1 MAITLPTDS
10 QNPLLTTAEDAT
22 KAVPSIEEEQRRAF
36 EGAVIGPERER
47 QEAKREE
54 IAAWSAK
61 RVKKI
66 DDALLNFDEFMPNK
80 RPEVK
85 RRFLVKKAIELHAG
99 VEPDNIDLH
108 RMARAQW
115 GRKLFGQETDTDEA
129 FLAAMTKQA
138 QERKEEADFTSQILD
153 VVQDRA
159 LGGDKPGQMTLNEI
173 ARDHPV
179 YKKNPAK
186 YAEVWKESQSRFN
199 EEYGDVLP
207 SVRKLRTLVESDDVS
222 LVEIYEIV
230 EGATDEQLDRMA
242 SLIGWSIQRA
252 GEKGEERGFW
262 DNLITT
268 TERGGSGL
276 GDQLIRQIN
285 NMIAGQFQ
293 RAAEQD
299 ESIRGERPEN
309 QAFKHVGEEW
319 EKRMERASGF
329 VAEIRRYRDMRDPIK
344 LLADEDSVLG
354 HIESAVYQIPTVGM
368 TVGASAVPFV
378 GWGATAGMLYGSV
391 ADDYY
396 LHVLDK
402 TGDRQEAREISAKV
416 APWVAAAQFIPE
428 RLGLAGI
435 KGRIPFLDK
444 ALSKLP
450 AAMTG
455 KAGSLV
461 AGTTVRALAETGTE
475 EIQAILQ
482 EMGRDTLQW
491 FNSEI
496 PGADWDAHWGNF
508 GWRNF
513 ETFLAIAPY
522 SALGAFAKD
531 RGLEKAIARA
541 REATR
546 NQKIAAGFDPAPVDR
561 FDNAKTP
568 FEERSAFAEMVKSQ
582 DPDRPATKEAA
593 KKEAEITQRRAETAE
608 QLRRYQASP
617 GIRFDPEREGVE
629 VYDAK
634 TGETLANVA
643 NFEEASRVVYA
654 IIEGDVDERSS
665 VFQEINSILEA
676 AQIDVEDSGKA
687 LEVELRTFT
696 ESDMLNE
703 FPEAEARFGVQSEL
717 LEQRDGGTGEV
728 TKEVMGEGG
737 RRIRGL
743 FIPAGNLG
751 RRSDVTKLFGGSSV
765 LTLIHERAHQ
775 KRRALMKSGAWSR
788 DQQVSSIKAL
798 DSLIQKSI
806 ERDLKKIPDSKKE
819 TETFLPANFDSLSP
833 EKQEVA
839 LDEAVSELA
848 EVLALNSRGD
858 ERSTMRGLISKNL
871 RAMTKNRIPG
881 AAQLAAFMRAMK
893 EYFGI
898 QLRRAAVLK
907 TAVRQGKLNQGQ
919 IDKLTDMLIGK
930 TDQESFNEE
939 SDAVPTQMVDG
950 EPVDVPFSI
959 GLDPKPYKDRSGDEQ
974 GEPLTETEIEEGIED
989 EPGTI
994 GDVEVDDEAF
1004 ADLEKG
1010 AAFSIA
1016 SDVPLIERESLKGK
1030 KKFVYFS
1037 DQTRVGKYKGLDPQ
1051 SGINID
1057 LQGGPLYP
1065 YIEGHGGDAGWAFTT
1080 EGMFT
1085 RFQKRVDETDG
1096 IGLTTLY
1103 SKENLRANPT
1113 FLQAYAAE
1121 VEFAI
1126 SSGKLSRSRYLA
1138 EMNKLR
1144 TALKKSAKWKKD
1156 SSWAEKF
1163 NRAWKAPEEVADALS
1178 ATTFEV
1184 RASMFFGYD
1193 KNKKGANK
1201 GSKIGADSLV
1211 AQGFPNISDM
1221 VDLFADPAFD
1231 GLEQGTIVGA
1241 IQFEQGQKKSSRAED
1256 IGAEKHLSYPIV
1268 TKGKGIGLFTSP
1280 IHVTKVLK
1288 GTGKEG
1294 RALTRS
1300 AETSMA
1306 KLSFSL
1312 SPAQDAEY
1320 LKAVE
1325 SGDMETAQEMVD
1337 EAARSMTGLF
1347 HGGTAG
1353 GAGHVVL
1360 FAESVE
1366 DSYWNGGPMNGR
1378 EGLWELTGET
1388 RNVSNEMVDFA
1399 ADYFQ
1404 VDKEEALELLQPPDI
1419 VNSAGAWDD
1428 PQFVSDFWQKFEG
1441 ELIDDGDAIRTPD
1454 GAVSFPES
1462 PTFEPVNTDP
1472 VSYDD
1477 QGNVIPLSERFNE
1490 SSDEISFDITIKEE
1504 NGKPVDTVSF
1514 SLSPARDAEYL
1525 SAVEAGDMDK
1535 AQKMADEAANPLL
1548 TTKPSGKDSVL
1559 RVAESFEEVLN
1570 DHGLMSDWRRSH
1582 SSSSGSSYF
1591 EVGPLSEW
1599 DQDWGFSEL
1608 KQEADIFKVRIADHE
1623 RQLSSVLNHKK
1634 PDFDTSV
1641 HGNALDA
1648 IRAAVDFWADEEGV
1662 KFAHVDPV
1670 TYDEDGNVIPLSERF
1685 NEQDD
1690 RISFDIGD
1698 GKVITGLLE
1707 NVGRRGG
1714 KPEVRAKIFA
1724 DLARRFRELKRDV
1737 SRIKQAFGKDYEEAA
1752 IVDPRTM
1759 KSLRKERNFRQAD
1772 KEKELT
1778 EQGESPKEAK
1788 TAAKAFADAWLEDA
1802 IAEQK
1807 RDNSQEAQIRRS
1819 LVLYDAILK
1828 ALPPEIR
1835 GKLGGFVALSKLR
1848 TNEKRLEF
1856 LEKKIDQADEVIE
1869 KWLIKQQRKQ
1879 IDKMFDSARP
1889 KKNAKGIIKARL
1901 NAEQTDQ
1908 IADIESLALMP
1919 KQDLDEE
1926 IEKLE
1931 ETIQNSTD
1939 QDAIDEATTELVR
1952 LMAFGN
1958 IDGKSSVEL
1967 EEFFQ
1972 NLSSIFYT
1980 GKMLKEFSDDQF
1992 RQLADGMKEI
2002 VNKDVTGGGGR
2013 LTSSEAKAKE
2023 KSRKLFRGLSKFHR
2037 KNLSFEWLMNQISR
2051 ENKDV
2056 GTLDS
2061 DTHKAFSVEVHKAT
2075 HREKRANLAIQKRY
2089 QDILSRVFG
2098 GVKGLALTKKISGLM
2113 EEQENTGVIKM
2124 DYDGNGA
2131 FTIKKAR
2138 ASNVRAVIEGKASLD
2153 SLEMTKEEFASAK
2166 AKFEELTKIAQDR
2179 ENSRAAKAKRSP
2191 QKVSLNGNRL
2201 IEYESP
2207 NVGKP
2212 DNLTLSQSQA
2222 INLLMLYRQKDLKE
2236 SMIKEGYS
2244 EETMKQMEAW
2254 LSPEGKQIRD
2264 WLSEEY
2270 DTNYDTINEVFK
2282 RNNGVS
2288 LPKTEFYSP
2297 ARRIADGTVKDMAID
2312 SSGNTA
2318 MSTAPNFLIS
2328 RVKNF
2333 AEVDQTADALSL
2345 YIQHMVQTNHYV
2357 EWADT
2362 VKMLR
2367 TVFGDKTVKKNI
2379 SDYAG
2384 SDLLSLISERIQW
2397 FADGG
2402 NRKATHISWMDK
2414 LRAAHTYSSLSYN
2427 WTVMIKQLTSLPAYA
2442 FDMGLGDFTK
2452 YAAKFMANPVKN
2464 LKEMM
2469 EEDYV
2474 KTRFKEGYE
2483 RDVIDGLKREG
2494 GRFTRALKAGM
2505 ILGKAGDIVPVMI
2518 GGWMAKKRSYD
2529 QAIADGM
2536 TKAQAEAKSII
2547 DFEMATDRAQQA
2559 GDLKDLSSFQGGG
2572 SLFKLFTMYKTS
2584 PRQYYANVYESFL
2597 DAKAGKKGARKEFIR
2612 RLFIGHVIL
2621 PLSFQF
2627 VSDLLKSPFDDEDDF
2642 EFENYLRAVLLGPLN
2657 GLFIMGDA
2665 AELIFS
2671 GLAGTKIWPEKVPIL
2686 DGYELLSKGID
2697 SLKDGDLGG
2706 AIDKL
2711 ARGTGKITPGPVTFY
2726 DIIRKELRRFDVID

>member
-115 GRKLFGQETDTDEA
+115 GRKLFGQETETDEA
-129 FLAAMTKQA
+129 FLAAMTKDA
-138 QERKEEADFTSQILD
+138 KKRKETRDFTTELANKARLSGILSGGQIQMEFSKMAKENPVYQEDPAAYVEMWKEIRQKMMDDFADVIPIVQKIVTAIDKDETSSLVNVLD
-153 VVQDRA
+153 VYSSD
-159 LGGDKPGQMTLNEI
+159 LGSMSEEEMSKAAQLLAFIDQQRGEAGSERGVGGNIGESFQ
-173 ARDHPV
+173 RDSEGIGR
-179 YKKNPAK
+179 KI
-186 YAEVWKESQSRFN
+186 SQFLL
-199 EEYGDVLP
+199 DVMD
-207 SVRKLRTLVESDDVS
+207 SDAAVRSGGPDLDDT
-222 LVEIYEIV
+222 
-230 EGATDEQLDRMA
+230 ADRMA
-242 SLIGWSIQRA
+242 DRD
-252 GEKGEERGFW
+252 RVNGF
-262 DNLITT
+262 L
-268 TERGGSGL
+268 
-276 GDQLIRQIN
+276 
-285 NMIAGQFQ
+285 
-293 RAAEQD
+293 AE
-299 ESIRGERPEN
+299 
-309 QAFKHVGEEW
+309 V
-319 EKRMERASGF
+319 
-329 VAEIRRYRDMRDPIK
+329 RRFRDMRDPIK
-344 LLADEDSVLG
+344 QLADEDSFLG
-354 HIESAVYQIPTVGM
+354 TMERGLYAVPGVGSTIVASIGTGAVGSLGLLAESAHE
-368 TVGASAVPFV
+368 
-378 GWGATAGMLYGSV
+378 
-391 ADDYY
+391 DYY
-396 LHVLDK
+396 L
-402 TGDRQEAREISAKV
+402 EAIDAGVGRDEANQIAGTV
-416 APWVAAAQFIPE
+416 APVVGSLQLIPE
-428 RLGLAGI
+428 RIGLRGVT
-435 KGRIPFLDK
+435 KKLPFLDK
-444 ALSKLP
+444 AMAKLSGVIR
-450 AAMTG
+450 G
-455 KAGSLV
+455 KATRIA
-461 AGTTVRALAETGTE
+461 AGTVARASLETGTE

-482 EMGRDTLQW
+482 EMGRDTLDW

-496 PGADWDAHWGNF
+496 PGADWDAHWSNF
-508 GWRNF
+508 GSRNI

-522 SALGAFAKD
+522 SALGAFARD
-531 RGLEKAIARA
+531 RGTEKAIARA

-546 NQKIAAGFDPAPVDR
+546 NQKIAAGFDPAAVDA
-561 FDNAKTP
+561 FDKSKTP
-568 FEERSAFAEMVKSQ
+568 EEARSTFADMVASQ
-582 DPDRPATKEAA
+582 DPNREATKEAA

-629 VYDAK
+629 VYDTK

-643 NFEEASRVVYA
+643 NYEEASRVVYA
-654 IIEGDVDERSS
+654 IIEGEVDERSS

-687 LEVELRTFT
+687 VEVELRTFT
-696 ESDMLNE
+696 ESDLLNE
-703 FPEAEARFGVQSEL
+703 LPEAEARFGVQSEL

-775 KRRALMKSGAWSR
+775 KRRALMDSGSWSR
-788 DQQVSSIKAL
+788 NQQVSVIKAL
-798 DSLIQKSI
+798 DSFLAQST
-806 ERDLKKIPDSKKE
+806 SG
-819 TETFLPANFDSLSP
+819 ETFLPSDFDTISP

-848 EVLALNSRGD
+848 EVLALNTRNGQ
-858 ERSTMRGLISKNL
+858 RSNLRSLISKNL

-939 SDAVPTQMVDG
+939 SDAVPTKMVDG

-959 GLDPKPYKDRSGDEQ
+959 RRAVEVAAESREGASKAEDEFFESFWPKILKKVGKSYKPSTRNIGRVVEQAVDDMRDWLNENPLFTDYYNADWDLSRAFLDRYFGGITEGEFSFFRFITGVTSPSTPLDGNVVDAVNAFDLWKKEGNFDSFEIASKIKDDGSEGNRYVKTGPFKFRANTGATKLFALKVYEQVLQKFSGDHTKAISY
-974 GEPLTETEIEEGIED
+974 LTEAIPVSDLHKYKKQFFKGGVGSIGNVKSVVREATGQDKLIPRMFIFGPKVGAYTLNTLGNHNYTTTDIWEARFIRSYFPQMFEASTGLPVNRQEHEIFQRFAS
-989 EPGTI
+989 
-994 GDVEVDDEAF
+994 AF
-1004 ADLEKG
+1004 NEKLEKIAG
-1010 AAFSIA
+1010 KKLEPSAGQAARWFFMIFSAKKAGYRYARTDQTISEYLRRAIERHSGNEFARDVGGSGRA
-1016 SDVPLIERESLKGK
+1016 SDAGGGGRNER
-1030 KKFVYFS
+1030 
-1037 DQTRVGKYKGLDPQ
+1037 
-1051 SGINID
+1051 
-1057 LQGGPLYP
+1057 
-1065 YIEGHGGDAGWAFTT
+1065 
-1080 EGMFT
+1080 
-1085 RFQKRVDETDG
+1085 
-1096 IGLTTLY
+1096 
-1103 SKENLRANPT
+1103 
-1113 FLQAYAAE
+1113 
-1121 VEFAI
+1121 
-1126 SSGKLSRSRYLA
+1126 
-1138 EMNKLR
+1138 
-1144 TALKKSAKWKKD
+1144 
-1156 SSWAEKF
+1156 
-1163 NRAWKAPEEVADALS
+1163 VA
-1178 ATTFEV
+1178 
-1184 RASMFFGYD
+1184 
-1193 KNKKGANK
+1193 
-1201 GSKIGADSLV
+1201 
-1211 AQGFPNISDM
+1211 
-1221 VDLFADPAFD
+1221 
-1231 GLEQGTIVGA
+1231 
-1241 IQFEQGQKKSSRAED
+1241 
-1256 IGAEKHLSYPIV
+1256 
-1268 TKGKGIGLFTSP
+1268 
-1280 IHVTKVLK
+1280 
-1288 GTGKEG
+1288 
-1294 RALTRS
+1294 
-1300 AETSMA
+1300 
-1306 KLSFSL
+1306 SFSL

-1325 SGDMETAQEMVD
+1325 SGDMETEQEMVD
-1337 EAARSMTGLF
+1337 EAAKQIGAVKLF
-1347 HGGTAG
+1347 HGSNSWEGSFINKNLFGKNTSAKSARKAFFLTDSIGTAESYARSFIPEYASFQETDETYG
-1353 GAGHVVL
+1353 FISGWNSEFKKLPKKEQDRLIALEKKVNEEREHFDETNSKLKKIANSPSSILSDTKEGLNLANYRSLPYEKAIIKATIDLSDQLAAFGRQDLIEILKRNGPAELADYVSKNIVSNVRLLFQELYAQALGSHLIEKFSAGVPRIYEFFVL
-1360 FAESVE
+1360 PGKFVE
-1366 DSYWNGGPMNGR
+1366 KDYEGRGIADLDMFGEPRDADMHSLIPDSSKDGIWFRNVADGGP
-1378 EGLWELTGET
+1378 T
-1388 RNVSNEMVDFA
+1388 SNHLAVTNPNLI
-1399 ADYFQ
+1399 
-1404 VDKEEALELLQPPDI
+1404 K
-1419 VNSAGAWDD
+1419 SA
-1428 PQFVSDFWQKFEG
+1428 
-1441 ELIDDGDAIRTPD
+1441 
-1454 GAVSFPES
+1454 
-1462 PTFEPVNTDP
+1462 DP
-1472 VSYDD
+1472 VTYDES
-1477 QGNVIPLSERFNE
+1477 GNVIPLSERFNE
-1490 SSDEISFDITIKEE
+1490 SSDE
-1504 NGKPVDTVSF
+1504 
-1514 SLSPARDAEYL
+1514 
-1525 SAVEAGDMDK
+1525 
-1535 AQKMADEAANPLL
+1535 
-1548 TTKPSGKDSVL
+1548 
-1559 RVAESFEEVLN
+1559 
-1570 DHGLMSDWRRSH
+1570 
-1582 SSSSGSSYF
+1582 
-1591 EVGPLSEW
+1591 
-1599 DQDWGFSEL
+1599 
-1608 KQEADIFKVRIADHE
+1608 
-1623 RQLSSVLNHKK
+1623 
-1634 PDFDTSV
+1634 
-1641 HGNALDA
+1641 
-1648 IRAAVDFWADEEGV
+1648 
-1662 KFAHVDPV
+1662 
-1670 TYDEDGNVIPLSERF
+1670 
-1685 NEQDD
+1685 
-1690 RISFDIGD
+1690 ISFDIGD

-1714 KPEVRAKIFA
+1714 KPEARAKIFA

-1737 SRIKQAFGKDYEEAA
+1737 SRIKQAFGKDYEQAA

-2051 ENKDV
+2051 ENKDA

-2264 WLSEEY
+2264 WLTEEY

-2297 ARRIADGTVKDMAID
+2297 ARRIADGTVKDMEID

>member
-1 MAITLPTDS
+1 MVNEAAILSPKTYWRGT
-10 QNPLLTTAEDAT
+10 NNT
-22 KAVPSIEEEQRRAF
+22 KEISLIEE
-36 EGAVIGPERER
+36 
-47 QEAKREE
+47 
-54 IAAWSAK
+54 
-61 RVKKI
+61 
-66 DDALLNFDEFMPNK
+66 
-80 RPEVK
+80 
-85 RRFLVKKAIELHAG
+85 
-99 VEPDNIDLH
+99 
-108 RMARAQW
+108 
-115 GRKLFGQETDTDEA
+115 
-129 FLAAMTKQA
+129 
-138 QERKEEADFTSQILD
+138 
-153 VVQDRA
+153 
-159 LGGDKPGQMTLNEI
+159 
-173 ARDHPV
+173 
-179 YKKNPAK
+179 
-186 YAEVWKESQSRFN
+186 
-199 EEYGDVLP
+199 
-207 SVRKLRTLVESDDVS
+207 
-222 LVEIYEIV
+222 
-230 EGATDEQLDRMA
+230 
-242 SLIGWSIQRA
+242 
-252 GEKGEERGFW
+252 GEE
-262 DNLITT
+262 
-268 TERGGSGL
+268 
-276 GDQLIRQIN
+276 
-285 NMIAGQFQ
+285 
-293 RAAEQD
+293 
-299 ESIRGERPEN
+299 
-309 QAFKHVGEEW
+309 
-319 EKRMERASGF
+319 
-329 VAEIRRYRDMRDPIK
+329 
-344 LLADEDSVLG
+344 
-354 HIESAVYQIPTVGM
+354 
-368 TVGASAVPFV
+368 
-378 GWGATAGMLYGSV
+378 
-391 ADDYY
+391 
-396 LHVLDK
+396 
-402 TGDRQEAREISAKV
+402 
-416 APWVAAAQFIPE
+416 
-428 RLGLAGI
+428 
-435 KGRIPFLDK
+435 
-444 ALSKLP
+444 
-450 AAMTG
+450 
-455 KAGSLV
+455 
-461 AGTTVRALAETGTE
+461 
-475 EIQAILQ
+475 
-482 EMGRDTLQW
+482 
-491 FNSEI
+491 
-496 PGADWDAHWGNF
+496 
-508 GWRNF
+508 
-513 ETFLAIAPY
+513 
-522 SALGAFAKD
+522 
-531 RGLEKAIARA
+531 
-541 REATR
+541 
-546 NQKIAAGFDPAPVDR
+546 
-561 FDNAKTP
+561 
-568 FEERSAFAEMVKSQ
+568 
-582 DPDRPATKEAA
+582 
-593 KKEAEITQRRAETAE
+593 
-608 QLRRYQASP
+608 
-617 GIRFDPEREGVE
+617 
-629 VYDAK
+629 
-634 TGETLANVA
+634 
-643 NFEEASRVVYA
+643 
-654 IIEGDVDERSS
+654 
-665 VFQEINSILEA
+665 
-676 AQIDVEDSGKA
+676 
-687 LEVELRTFT
+687 
-696 ESDMLNE
+696 
-703 FPEAEARFGVQSEL
+703 
-717 LEQRDGGTGEV
+717 
-728 TKEVMGEGG
+728 
-737 RRIRGL
+737 
-743 FIPAGNLG
+743 
-751 RRSDVTKLFGGSSV
+751 
-765 LTLIHERAHQ
+765 
-775 KRRALMKSGAWSR
+775 
-788 DQQVSSIKAL
+788 
-798 DSLIQKSI
+798 
-806 ERDLKKIPDSKKE
+806 
-819 TETFLPANFDSLSP
+819 
-833 EKQEVA
+833 
-839 LDEAVSELA
+839 
-848 EVLALNSRGD
+848 
-858 ERSTMRGLISKNL
+858 LISKDHSSGKVEAGL
-871 RAMTKNRIPG
+871 SVTPSFGPIFFHGFKNAYLVTGDEVGFG
-881 AAQLAAFMRAMK
+881 A
-893 EYFGI
+893 
-898 QLRRAAVLK
+898 
-907 TAVRQGKLNQGQ
+907 
-919 IDKLTDMLIGK
+919 
-930 TDQESFNEE
+930 
-939 SDAVPTQMVDG
+939 DG
-950 EPVDVPFSI
+950 EPVLKRV
-959 GLDPKPYKDRSGDEQ
+959 KPISKMLSFKEA
-974 GEPLTETEIEEGIED
+974 ED
-989 EPGTI
+989 LHKKLLKEDSAYLLRNSLVDLKEKFGTRT
-994 GDVEVDDEAF
+994 VQ
-1004 ADLEKG
+1004 
-1010 AAFSIA
+1010 A
-1016 SDVPLIERESLKGK
+1016 SDVVEQIAKDRERLPRLTDKIAVKITEDSLK
-1030 KKFVYFS
+1030 
-1037 DQTRVGKYKGLDPQ
+1037 L
-1051 SGINID
+1051 
-1057 LQGGPLYP
+1057 
-1065 YIEGHGGDAGWAFTT
+1065 
-1080 EGMFT
+1080 
-1085 RFQKRVDETDG
+1085 KRD
-1096 IGLTTLY
+1096 
-1103 SKENLRANPT
+1103 
-1113 FLQAYAAE
+1113 
-1121 VEFAI
+1121 
-1126 SSGKLSRSRYLA
+1126 
-1138 EMNKLR
+1138 
-1144 TALKKSAKWKKD
+1144 ALK
-1156 SSWAEKF
+1156 
-1163 NRAWKAPEEVADALS
+1163 
-1178 ATTFEV
+1178 
-1184 RASMFFGYD
+1184 
-1193 KNKKGANK
+1193 
-1201 GSKIGADSLV
+1201 SL
-1211 AQGFPNISDM
+1211 
-1221 VDLFADPAFD
+1221 
-1231 GLEQGTIVGA
+1231 
-1241 IQFEQGQKKSSRAED
+1241 
-1256 IGAEKHLSYPIV
+1256 
-1268 TKGKGIGLFTSP
+1268 
-1280 IHVTKVLK
+1280 
-1288 GTGKEG
+1288 
-1294 RALTRS
+1294 
-1300 AETSMA
+1300 
-1306 KLSFSL
+1306 
-1312 SPAQDAEY
+1312 
-1320 LKAVE
+1320 
-1325 SGDMETAQEMVD
+1325 
-1337 EAARSMTGLF
+1337 
-1347 HGGTAG
+1347 
-1353 GAGHVVL
+1353 
-1360 FAESVE
+1360 
-1366 DSYWNGGPMNGR
+1366 
-1378 EGLWELTGET
+1378 EGL
-1388 RNVSNEMVDFA
+1388 
-1399 ADYFQ
+1399 
-1404 VDKEEALELLQPPDI
+1404 
-1419 VNSAGAWDD
+1419 
-1428 PQFVSDFWQKFEG
+1428 
-1441 ELIDDGDAIRTPD
+1441 
-1454 GAVSFPES
+1454 
-1462 PTFEPVNTDP
+1462 
-1472 VSYDD
+1472 
-1477 QGNVIPLSERFNE
+1477 
-1490 SSDEISFDITIKEE
+1490 
-1504 NGKPVDTVSF
+1504 
-1514 SLSPARDAEYL
+1514 PA
-1525 SAVEAGDMDK
+1525 
-1535 AQKMADEAANPLL
+1535 
-1548 TTKPSGKDSVL
+1548 
-1559 RVAESFEEVLN
+1559 
-1570 DHGLMSDWRRSH
+1570 
-1582 SSSSGSSYF
+1582 
-1591 EVGPLSEW
+1591 
-1599 DQDWGFSEL
+1599 
-1608 KQEADIFKVRIADHE
+1608 
-1623 RQLSSVLNHKK
+1623 
-1634 PDFDTSV
+1634 
-1641 HGNALDA
+1641 
-1648 IRAAVDFWADEEGV
+1648 
-1662 KFAHVDPV
+1662 PV
-1670 TYDEDGNVIPLSERF
+1670 TYDSSGNVIPLSERF

-1690 RISFDIGD
+1690 RLSFDIGD

-1714 KPEVRAKIFA
+1714 KPEARAKIFA

-1737 SRIKQAFGKDYEEAA
+1737 NRIKQAFGKDYEQAA

-1759 KSLRKERNFRQAD
+1759 KSLRKEAAMRQALRQ
-1772 KEKELT
+1772 EEL
-1778 EQGESPKEAK
+1778 EQEILQREGQALAMGDAMTLKDQPIHGWIARPGKGLTGGRLESPSAFRKRTGREPGAEYEGSEGMASSLLYGGAMAPDQMAMELYEEGLLSSPEPSEMWERLRQERTQTAEIREQFDAAKKAVRGAKVEAK
-1788 TAAKAFADAWLEDA
+1788 KEADAWLEDA

-1869 KWLIKQQRKQ
+1869 KWLIKEQRKQ

-2051 ENKDV
+2051 ENKDA

-2264 WLSEEY
+2264 WLTEEY

-2297 ARRIADGTVKDMAID
+2297 ARRIADGTVKDMEID
-2312 SSGNTA
+2312 SSGSTA
-2318 MSTAPNFLIS
+2318 MSTAPSFLIS

-2671 GLAGTKIWPEKVPIL
+2671 GLAGSKIWPEKVPVL

-2697 SLKDGDLGG
+2697 SLKDGDLGES
-2706 AIDKL
+2706 IDKL